1 MKLIMAIV
9 QDNDAQHLISN
20 LIKNGFQSTK
30 LASTGGFLRSGNT
43 TLMIGT
49 DDSKLQK
56 AMDIIEKTC
65 KSRKQI
71 STVPPPVN
79 TNAPQMNPYPVEVSI
94 GGATV
99 FVLNIEESVKF

>member
-43 TLMIGT
+43 TLMIGV
-49 DDSKLQK
+49 DDSKLP
-56 AMDIIEKTC
+56 AALNIIESTC
-65 KSRKQI
+65 KSRKQM
-71 STVPPPVN
+71 STVPPPIN

-99 FVLNIEESVKF
+99 FVLNVEQCSKF